1 MVFVKE
7 LIENQQ
13 ILNISQPYSLKYRDL
28 DQKQQLK
35 SKDLDKKKCLDP
47 T

>member
-13 ILNISQPYSLKYRDL
+13 ILKISQHYSLKYRDL